1 MQRVN
6 DWAREE
12 IDKIV
17 YAGTRPI
24 SVCSAVEVAT
34 REAAIAWGNS
44 QAHAARIAEI
54 KSIANYVSVCMKADL
69 DRAKRPVAPSPS
81 VHDGALAVLAEFAP
95 PGRDSAA
102 ELVAKAS

>member
-34 REAAIAWGNS
+34 REAAIAWGNFAGACC
-44 QAHAARIAEI
+44 AHCR
-54 KSIANYVSVCMKADL
+54 NQV
-69 DRAKRPVAPSPS
+69 DR
-81 VHDGALAVLAEFAP
+81 
-95 PGRDSAA
+95 
-102 ELVAKAS
+102 ELRERLHEGGP